1 MFLTYIYVYIGS
13 LLPLSDAALLNT
25 ILTELLPPCI
35 PDMAGQPDLAVVDS
49 YIQRYPGAV
58 TWFAPGSYEKR
69 PRTVVHGVSNLFCA
83 GDLVVMA
90 SETDDRV
97 VSPYDLSD
105 QPSAVA
111 PLMDLIKASTRG
123 EVNLLN
129 PFDTITHIAKSST
142 STNKPTASVA
152 MRRSRSDK
160 VGNTGM
166 GFNTEEHGSKGLCQ
180 ERAYVSGIFAANKLT
195 EHLKINVEKE
205 VVSSNIIPIREDE
218 PQVKL
223 GREVNKR
230 VSSVL
235 ERFGVKSSFW
245 LR

>member
-1 MFLTYIYVYIGS
+1 M
-13 LLPLSDAALLNT
+13 
-25 ILTELLPPCI
+25 TELLPPCI

-69 PRTVVHGVSNLFCA
+69 PRTVVQGVSNLFCA

-105 QPSAVA
+105 KPSAVA

-129 PFDTITHIAKSST
+129 PFDTLSHLAKSTS
-142 STNKPTASVA
+142 STNKPATSEA
-152 MRRSRSDK
+152 MSRKRSDK
-160 VGNTGM
+160 GGKTGAGM

-180 ERAYVSGIFAANKLT
+180 ERAYVSGIFAANKLS
-195 EHLKINVEKE
+195 EHLKIKVENEGVPSNKAI
-205 VVSSNIIPIREDE
+205 NIIPIREDE